1 MASQK
6 LEGILV
12 ALITPFTE
20 GGKEIDAGQLDVHIN
35 NLIAAGVHGLV
46 PGGSTGEFTTLS
58 NAERKTLLELCIK
71 SVAGRVPVVAGIG
84 ALSTPHSISCSRAD
98 EKLHPTIGADALDLA
113 THAAHAGA
121 SALMVVPPFYD
132 PLTAPQLHEYFA
144 DIHAAAPHL
153 ALVYYNSPG
162 ASGVALSPA
171 ELAGLRA
178 AGVTHLKDTSG
189 NGPALTELLFGLQ
202 DEITAFNGWDTLAF
216 YALCAGA
223 KGGVWGAASVV
234 PELSMRLWDV
244 VAVRGD
250 LGEGRRVWAKIWPD
264 GEREEAV

>member
-1 MASQK
+1 MLTKRRNS
-6 LEGILV
+6 
-12 ALITPFTE
+12 
-20 GGKEIDAGQLDVHIN
+20 
-35 NLIAAGVHGLV
+35 
-46 PGGSTGEFTTLS
+46 
-58 NAERKTLLELCIK
+58 
-71 SVAGRVPVVAGIG
+71 
-84 ALSTPHSISCSRAD
+84 
-98 EKLHPTIGADALDLA
+98 ADALDLA

-132 PLTAPQLHEYFA
+132 PLTVPQLHEYFA

-153 ALVYYNSPG
+153 ALMYYNIPG

-202 DEITAFNGWDTLAF
+202 DEITAFNGWDTLTF

-223 KGGVWGAASVV
+223 KGGIWGATNVI
-234 PELSMRLWDV
+234 PELSMRLWDA

-250 LGEGRRVWAKIWPD
+250 LGEGRRVWAKIWPVCKFFETHMYHAAVKTAMELR
-264 GEREEAV
+264 GFRTGGVRKPFKLLEGAEREELAGLLRAAGVEVVV